1 MGINLIK
8 GGKDMKNKLTTKDT
22 LLLAITLFGM
32 FFGAGNLIFPVH
44 LGQLA
49 GSNVILA
56 TIGFIV
62 TGVTIPILA
71 VASIGITYS
80 NGLFKMCEKKVGRGF
95 AYFFT
100 CLLYLTIGP
109 FFAIPRCC
117 TTTFTSGVYPLMSNL
132 NERVCLLVFSFIFF
146 ALVLYFSL
154 KPNEIMK
161 WIGKVITPVFLVFF
175 AVLIISSLSKANISI
190 SNIQPDSSYMNGSFI
205 NGLLEGYNTM
215 DAIAGLAFGIIVVNC
230 IKDLGINDGKIIA
243 KEIIKAGI
251 ITAIMMSIIYFASTI
266 MGSKSLM
273 FLSLS
278 ENGGIALA
286 QMASLYLGN
295 YGLIILAIT
304 IGLACLKTAIGLV
317 TSCSE
322 TFVSMFPNSLDYKKW
337 AIIFSVFSFVI
348 SNFGLTQ
355 IINYSIP
362 VLMFLYPVAI
372 VLIILGLIFNKTN
385 NKTIFK
391 CTLVGT
397 LVVAILDFIKTLP
410 FGIDLSCISKILPL
424 FDLGFGW
431 IIPSV
436 IGLVVGIFL
445 NKKK

>member
-1 MGINLIK
+1 
-8 GGKDMKNKLTTKDT
+8 MKTKLTIKETII
-22 LLLAITLFGM
+22 LGITLFGL

-49 GSNVILA
+49 GSNVISA
-56 TIGFIV
+56 TLGFIV

-71 VASIGITYS
+71 VAAIGVTHS
-80 NGLFKMCEKKVGRGF
+80 NGLQRMCEKKVGKKF

-117 TTTFTSGVYPLMSNL
+117 TTTFTSGVYPLMNNL
-132 NERVCLLVFSFIFF
+132 NEKLCLLIFSFIFF

-161 WIGKVITPVFLVFF
+161 WVGKIITPIFLVFF
-175 AVLIISSLSKANISI
+175 SILIISALTK
-190 SNIQPDSSYMNGSFI
+190 SNMPIKTITPDQSYVSGSFV

-215 DAIAGLAFGIIVVNC
+215 DAIAGLAFGVIVVNC
-230 IKDLGINDGKIIA
+230 IRDLGIHDGKIVA

-251 ITAIMMSIIYFASTI
+251 ICATLMSIIYLASTI
-266 MGSKSLM
+266 MGSESRAL
-273 FLSLS
+273 FEIS

-286 QMASLYLGN
+286 QIAEHYLGKL
-295 YGLIILAIT
+295 GLIVLALT

-322 TFVSMFPNSLDYKKW
+322 AFVKMFPNTLNYRKW
-337 AIIFSVFSFVI
+337 TIAFSVFSFVI
-348 SNFGLTQ
+348 SNFGLTT

-362 VLMFLYPVAI
+362 VLMFLYPIAI
-372 VLIILGLIFNKTN
+372 VLTILGIFSYRTDNK
-385 NKTIFK
+385 IVFR

-397 LVVAILDFIKTLP
+397 VFAAIFDFIKTLP
-410 FGIDLSCISKILPL
+410 FNIDVSYMSKILPF
-424 FDLGFGW
+424 FDIGFSW
-431 IIPSV
+431 IVPSIIGLI
-436 IGLVVGIFL
+436 IGLVL
-445 NKKK
+445 SKRKQNE

>member
-1 MGINLIK
+1 
-8 GGKDMKNKLTTKDT
+8 MKTKLTTKET
-22 LLLAITLFGM
+22 IVLAITLFGL

-49 GSNVILA
+49 GNNVFKA
-56 TIGFIV
+56 TLGFIV

-71 VASIGITYS
+71 VASIGMTHS
-80 NGLFKMCEKKVGRGF
+80 NGLKRMCEKKVGKGF

-117 TTTFTSGVYPLMSNL
+117 TTTFSSGVYPLLTNI

-161 WIGKVITPVFLVFF
+161 WVGKTITPIFLLFF
-175 AVLIISSLSKANISI
+175 TILIVTALTKSNISVH
-190 SNIQPDSSYMNGSFI
+190 SVVPDQTYVNNSFV

-215 DAIAGLAFGIIVVNC
+215 DAIAGLAFGVIIVNC
-230 IKDLGINDGKIIA
+230 IKDLGIDDGKLVA
-243 KEIIKAGI
+243 KEIIKAGVL
-251 ITAIMMSIIYFASTI
+251 TAVLMSIIYLASTL
-266 MGSKSLM
+266 MGVKSRAI
-273 FLSLS
+273 FEIS

-286 QMASLYLGN
+286 QISEYFLGKV
-295 YGLIILAIT
+295 GLVILALT

-317 TSCSE
+317 TSCAE
-322 TFVSMFPNSLDYKKW
+322 AFVDMFENKLSYKKW

-348 SNFGLTQ
+348 SNFGLTT

-362 VLMFLYPVAI
+362 VLMFLYPIAI
-372 VLIILGLIFNKTN
+372 VLILVGIFSYRTDNK
-385 NKTIFK
+385 IVFR

-397 LVVAILDFIKTLP
+397 IFAAIFDFIKTLP
-410 FGIDLSCISKILPL
+410 FNIDVSFVSKILPL
-424 FDLGFGW
+424 FDLGFSW
-431 IIPSV
+431 IIPSAV
-436 IGLVVGIFL
+436 GLIVGL
-445 NKKK
+445 LLSKKLLKFK

>member
-1 MGINLIK
+1 
-8 GGKDMKNKLTTKDT
+8 MKTKLSLKE
-22 LLLAITLFGM
+22 IIIIGVTLFGM

-49 GSNVILA
+49 GENVIPA
-56 TIGFIV
+56 TLGFIV

-71 VASIGITYS
+71 VAAIGITHS
-80 NGLFKMCEKKVGRGF
+80 NGLFRMCEKKVGRGF
-95 AYFFT
+95 AFFFT

-117 TTTFTSGVYPLMSNL
+117 TTTFTTGVYPLL
-132 NERVCLLVFSFIFF
+132 GEANESICLLIFSFLFF
-146 ALVLYFSL
+146 ALVLFFSL

-161 WIGKVITPVFLVFF
+161 WVGKIITPIFLVFF
-175 AVLIISSLSKANISI
+175 AILIVTSLVKTNTPVSGIVPE
-190 SNIQPDSSYMNGSFI
+190 QSYVNGSFI

-230 IKDLGINDGKIIA
+230 IRDLGIHDGKLVSR
-243 KEIIKAGI
+243 EIIKAGI
-251 ITAIMMSIIYFASTI
+251 IAAVLMSIIYFATTI
-266 MGSKSLM
+266 MGSKSRVL
-273 FLSLS
+273 FEIS

-286 QMASLYLGN
+286 QLSEHFLGKV
-295 YGLIILAIT
+295 GLVILAIT

-322 TFVSMFPNSLDYKKW
+322 AFVKMFPNSLDYRKW
-337 AIIFSVFSFVI
+337 AIIFTVFSFAI
-348 SNFGLTQ
+348 SNFGLTT

-362 VLMFLYPVAI
+362 VLMFLYPIAI
-372 VLIILGLIFNKTN
+372 VMTILGIFSYRTDNKTV
-385 NKTIFK
+385 FR

-397 LVVAILDFIKTLP
+397 VIAAFFDFLKTLP
-410 FGIDLSCISKILPL
+410 FNIDLSFIARILP
-424 FDLGFGW
+424 FFNEGFSW

-436 IGLVVGIFL
+436 IGLIVGIIISSIR
-445 NKKK
+445 KRKSEV

>member
-1 MGINLIK
+1 
-8 GGKDMKNKLTTKDT
+8 MKTKLTLKET
-22 LLLAITLFGM
+22 LLLSITLFGM

-56 TIGFIV
+56 TLGFIV

-71 VASIGITYS
+71 VASIGVTHS
-80 NGLFKMCEKKVGRGF
+80 NGLQRMCEKKVGKGF

-132 NERVCLLVFSFIFF
+132 NEKVCLLVFSFIFF
-146 ALVLYFSL
+146 ALVLFFSL

-161 WIGKVITPVFLVFF
+161 WVGMVITPIFLVFF
-175 AVLIISSLSKANISI
+175 GVLIVTVLLKTNVSI
-190 SNIQPDSSYMNGSFI
+190 ASIAPDPSYTNGSLV

-230 IKDLGINDGKIIA
+230 IRDLGIHDGKLVAI
-243 KEIIKAGI
+243 EIVKAGI
-251 ITAIMMSIIYFASTI
+251 FTAILMSAIYLATTIIGA
-266 MGSKSLM
+266 KSRVI
-273 FLSLS
+273 FEIS

-286 QMASLYLGN
+286 ELAEYYLGKT
-295 YGLIILAIT
+295 GLVILALT
-304 IGLACLKTAIGLV
+304 IGLACLKTAVGLV
-317 TSCSE
+317 TSCAE
-322 TFVSMFPNSLDYKKW
+322 TFDKMFPNKMNYKRW
-337 AIIFSVFSFVI
+337 AIIFTIFSFAI
-348 SNFGLTQ
+348 SNFGLTT

-372 VLIILGLIFNKTN
+372 VLIIVGILSYRTDNK
-385 NKTIFK
+385 IVFR

-397 LVVAILDFIKTLP
+397 IFAAIFDFIKTLP
-410 FGIDLSCISKILPL
+410 FNIDVSFMSKILPL
-424 FDLGFGW
+424 FDIGFSW
-431 IIPSV
+431 LVPSL
-436 IGLVVGIFL
+436 IGLIVGLIINYF
-445 NKKK
+445 NKKTKQI